1 MSSAE
6 LNCSVSLVRRLI
18 CYTDVDRWSK
28 VNWFSTG
35 QFNSVQQ
42 LHSRGPANMK
52 LCEPSE
58 WTVSRDEISYG
69 KSLLKEHIVTQHEYA
84 IQRQKKKK
92 KSCYSSSA
100 VFIALFDLSVKK
112 GLKQCDCW
120 GEKDLQVIIST
131 EEGRRDEGYKIFA
144 F

>member
-69 KSLLKEHIVTQHEYA
+69 KSLLKEHIVTQHEQTPPGA
-84 IQRQKKKK
+84 NLQESWFITPTGIIRGQNIWKLFNLV
-92 KSCYSSSA
+92 SS
-100 VFIALFDLSVKK
+100 LDY
-112 GLKQCDCW
+112 
-120 GEKDLQVIIST
+120 T
-131 EEGRRDEGYKIFA
+131 HKILH
-144 F
+144 